1 MHAVTYYAAL
11 FTTQTTVLQ
20 VPDPNLS
27 RRQVLQQYGVYAA
40 QQEAAA
46 GEKWLNVRRRL
57 LKPVWN
63 IFHGE
68 PGGKRFRQRID
79 SILTQVQQLLYNV
92 FTSYSISN
100 FSSACSYVC
109 QARTV

>member
-1 MHAVTYYAAL
+1 
-11 FTTQTTVLQ
+11 
-20 VPDPNLS
+20 
-27 RRQVLQQYGVYAA
+27 VLQQYGVYAA

-68 PGGKRFRQRID
+68 PGGKRFRQKID
-79 SILTQVQQLLYNV
+79 AILTQVHALLV
-92 FTSYSISN
+92 FNS
-100 FSSACSYVC
+100 
-109 QARTV
+109 